1 MRTLASAALPT
12 PDELLAENARLRA
25 LVEAMEKTARNR
37 DNLIDALKREL
48 LLARRRMFGSVSEK
62 RDEAKGAEQTAFAA
76 LDAEA
81 ASSEDAIFAEAVCV
95 AQADVATPAQPAR
108 SKKAYR
114 PRTFAAELER
124 EAVAVA
130 DPVPGELKCPVTG
143 EAMRPLRT
151 ETLEVLACERARYFV
166 KRYTRTVYAGPGKT
180 APVYSPWPADILPR
194 RGVHV
199 SVVAQSLS
207 DRFADHIPYA
217 RQCDRLSRLGPEM
230 TVARLCGWADHTANA
245 LKPFYELILAEQLK
259 SGYIQYDHTPVD
271 VRDPEKKGA
280 TREAAVWAMCAPGSR
295 LVSFRYTKDKT
306 GGSASAGLAGYKG
319 RLQTD
324 GAANFGPA
332 AEAEGVVRLACWA
345 HVRRK
350 FFEAEKAGEK
360 DATPWLDDI
369 GKLFAV
375 ERHIREGKDWKNG
388 PDKTVRLR
396 RLRERLSKPI
406 LKNLFARA
414 HAHLAETSLRKTGL
428 VAALRYTT
436 KLEAP
441 LRACFDDAGSR
452 IDNNL
457 VESAIR
463 PLKIGA
469 KNWLFIGHP
478 DAGPTAAILF
488 TLVENCRIA
497 GLDPAEWL
505 AEALVH
511 AVEARTEKEKLAWL
525 PQNYAARRLAEKKAA
540 ETKPP
545 DAPTTSQN

>member
-1 MRTLASAALPT
+1 MKPLASAAPANT
-12 PDELLAENARLRA
+12 DALLAENARLRA
-25 LVEAMEKTARNR
+25 LVEAMEKTARDR
-37 DNLIDALKREL
+37 DNLIDALKRKL

-62 RDEAKGAEQTAFAA
+62 RDESKGAEQTAFAA

-81 ASSEDAIFAEAVCV
+81 ASEESAILSEIIPGFASAK
-95 AQADVATPAQPAR
+95 P
-108 SKKAYR
+108 KKAYR

-130 DPVPGELKCPVTG
+130 APVPAELKCPVTG
-143 EAMRPLRT
+143 EAMKPLRI
-151 ETLEVLACERARYFV
+151 ETLEILACERARYFV

-207 DRFADHIPYA
+207 DRFAGHIPYA

-230 TVARLCGWADHTANA
+230 TVARLCGWADHAANA
-245 LKPFYELILAEQLK
+245 LRTFYELILAEQLK
-259 SGYIQYDHTPVD
+259 SGYIQYDHTPLD
-271 VRDPEKKGA
+271 VRDPDRKGA

-306 GGSASAGLAGYKG
+306 GASAPSELAGYKG

-332 AEAEGVVRLACWA
+332 SEADGVVRLACWA

-350 FFEAEKAGEK
+350 FFEAEKAGDK
-360 DATPWLDDI
+360 DAKPWLDDI

-388 PDKTVRLR
+388 PDKTIRLR
-396 RLRERLSKPI
+396 RLRTRLSKSI
-406 LKNLFARA
+406 LKNLFAKA

-497 GLDPAEWL
+497 VLDPAEWL

-525 PQNYAARRLAEKKAA
+525 PQNYANRRLAEKKAG
-540 ETKPP
+540 EKKPP
-545 DAPTTSQN
+545 DTPTTSQN